1 MSDKK
6 IIILTPE
13 ISGQI
18 KTAISR
24 SGKTLDEIKSG
35 TGISKAK
42 LSRIQNGKMVFIDEN
57 VIEKLSKYLGISIY
71 IPGNNNEKVLYE
83 KIMELEKEN
92 RNLRELLM
100 DYLSHNLS
108 P

>member
-6 IIILTPE
+6 IVILTPE
-13 ISGQI
+13 ISSQV
-18 KTAISR
+18 KAAISK
-24 SGKTLDEIKSG
+24 SGKTLDKIKSD

-57 VIEKLSKYLGISIY
+57 VIEKLSKYLSVSIY
-71 IPGNNNEKVLYE
+71 IPSNNNEKVLYE

-92 RNLRELLM
+92 RKLRELLM
-100 DYLSHNLS
+100 EHWRET
-108 P
+108 